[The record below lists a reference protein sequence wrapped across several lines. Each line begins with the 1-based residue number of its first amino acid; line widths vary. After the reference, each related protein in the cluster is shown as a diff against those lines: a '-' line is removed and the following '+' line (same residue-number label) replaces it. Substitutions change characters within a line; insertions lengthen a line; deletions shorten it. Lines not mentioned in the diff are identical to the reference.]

1 MPYNVF
7 MLTVNKYMNKTE
19 TRVPVQTKEGYDM
32 KERINEFICNLFE
45 FQNRD
50 LNIRQVVTTCTCIT

>member
-1 MPYNVF
+1 

-19 TRVPVQTKEGYDM
+19 TRVPEQTKEGYDM